1 MNLPR
6 ETAEEILLR
15 GEEKDFFIGNATM
28 LKDYPTHLLPPE
40 FTGKRQ
46 HPILNNGEF
55 KLEMR
60 EGGVN
65 SL

>member
-1 MNLPR
+1 
-6 ETAEEILLR
+6 
-15 GEEKDFFIGNATM
+15 M

-46 HPILNNGEF
+46 PPILNNGEF
-55 KLEMR
+55 KFEMR
-60 EGGVN
+60 EGGGVN